1 MATYVTGP
9 NAQAPPAKG
18 RGRAVWAMFSPAHL
32 EAILLEADAEIW
44 LEETI
49 QSAAA
54 GQNQSFI
61 HHLARRAETD
71 CTKNM

>member
-1 MATYVTGP
+1 
-9 NAQAPPAKG
+9 
-18 RGRAVWAMFSPAHL
+18 MFSPAHL